1 MQTITVWSIAFR
13 LLAAMAV
20 GLIVGGQRTRTA
32 HPAGLRTHMLVA
44 LGACVVMIIGSQLY
58 QDTHQLYQSAPDPA
72 RLGAQVISG
81 VGFLGAGTILKDGIT
96 IRGLTTAASLWTV
109 ACLGLATGMGYY
121 LVALLG
127 SLAVLITLSALDKL
141 QARLQK
147 KSVSRLYLKIECQD
161 LHNSLL
167 QIEERCDRYR
177 VAMSNLTY
185 GRQGDDS
192 YMIRL
197 RLSFAPGST
206 ERDKNRFFCD
216 LSNIVTITGLE
227 NQEE

>member
-1 MQTITVWSIAFR
+1 MQAITIWDIIFR

-58 QDTHQLYQSAPDPA
+58 QDTQHLYQTGPDPA

-81 VGFLGAGTILKDGIT
+81 VGFLGAGTILKDGVT

-121 LVALLG
+121 LLSLLG
-127 SLAVLITLSALDKL
+127 SVAVLITLSALDRL
-141 QARLQK
+141 QMRLQK
-147 KSVSRLYLKIECQD
+147 NGSSRLYLRIECND
-161 LHNSLL
+161 LNNSLI
-167 QIEERCDRYR
+167 QMEEICNYYH
-177 VAMSNLTY
+177 VAMANLAF
-185 GRQGDDS
+185 GRNGTEK
-192 YMIRL
+192 YVIRL
-197 RLSFAPGST
+197 RLSFPPKST
-206 ERDKNRFFCD
+206 ERDKNLLFCD
-216 LSNIVTITGLE
+216 ISNIEDITCVENLE
-227 NQEE
+227 E

>member
-1 MQTITVWSIAFR
+1 MQAITIWDIIFR

-58 QDTHQLYQSAPDPA
+58 QDTQHLYQTGPDPA

-81 VGFLGAGTILKDGIT
+81 VGFLGAGTILKDGVT

-121 LVALLG
+121 LLSLLG
-127 SLAVLITLSALDKL
+127 SVAVLITLSALDRL
-141 QARLQK
+141 QMRLQK
-147 KSVSRLYLKIECQD
+147 NGSSRLYLRIECND
-161 LHNSLL
+161 LNNSLI
-167 QIEERCDRYR
+167 QIEEICNYYH
-177 VAMSNLTY
+177 VAMANLAF
-185 GRQGDDS
+185 GRNGTEK
-192 YMIRL
+192 YVIRL
-197 RLSFAPGST
+197 RLSFPPKST
-206 ERDKNRFFCD
+206 ERDKNLLFCD
-216 LSNIVTITGLE
+216 ISNIEDITCVENLE
-227 NQEE
+227 E

>member
-1 MQTITVWSIAFR
+1 MQAITIWDIIFR

-58 QDTHQLYQSAPDPA
+58 QDTQHLYQTGPDPA

-81 VGFLGAGTILKDGIT
+81 VGFLGAGTILKDGVT

-121 LVALLG
+121 LLSLLG
-127 SLAVLITLSALDKL
+127 SVAVLITLSALDRL
-141 QARLQK
+141 QMRLQK
-147 KSVSRLYLKIECQD
+147 NGSSRLYLRIECND
-161 LHNSLL
+161 LNNSLI
-167 QIEERCDRYR
+167 QMEEICNYYH
-177 VAMSNLTY
+177 VAMANLAF
-185 GRQGDDS
+185 GRNGTEK
-192 YMIRL
+192 YVIRL
-197 RLSFAPGST
+197 RLFFPPKST
-206 ERDKNRFFCD
+206 ERDKNLLFCD
-216 LSNIVTITGLE
+216 ISNIEDITCVENLE
-227 NQEE
+227 E